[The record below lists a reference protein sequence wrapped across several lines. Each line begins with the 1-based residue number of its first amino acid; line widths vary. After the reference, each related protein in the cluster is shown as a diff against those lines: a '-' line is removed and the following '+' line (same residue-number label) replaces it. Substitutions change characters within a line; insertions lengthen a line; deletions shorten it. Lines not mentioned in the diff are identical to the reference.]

1 LNTIPV
7 SDNCAGSA
15 PPAPPLR
22 VGAKS
27 FHGERVEVDA
37 VPADILRELERQ
49 QHLDHEESTRLE
61 EIKRGEKETLERM
74 LRVLEPAS

>member
-1 LNTIPV
+1 
-7 SDNCAGSA
+7 
-15 PPAPPLR
+15 

-49 QHLDHEESTRLE
+49 QHLDHEESTRIE